1 MSVRVGRK
9 FAASSRLAFLV
20 PEINDRG
27 NIGSREKAHP
37 ALNAPPRLS
46 YLPTRGRPLLQP
58 DATPVLSPRFIR
70 DRESQMFRSM
80 IKEIVDLLDEADEA
94 RLLATE
100 MTDAAS
106 VQDLLKYAAALE
118 ADASRLGSDWAKES
132 SRERADEPRRV
143 LVSLT

>member
-1 MSVRVGRK
+1 
-9 FAASSRLAFLV
+9 
-20 PEINDRG
+20 
-27 NIGSREKAHP
+27 
-37 ALNAPPRLS
+37 
-46 YLPTRGRPLLQP
+46 
-58 DATPVLSPRFIR
+58 
-70 DRESQMFRSM
+70 MFRSM